1 MISPVAL
8 KTFFDRQIACWPQAA
23 ARYADLAK
31 VDKRIIEIG
40 GFPVILQHNPL
51 RAVSTNASV
60 DAVSVASR
68 PCFLCRENRPAE
80 QIVLDAVEGYD
91 ILVNPYPIFPMH
103 FTISAKKHRP
113 QCDVDLGV
121 AMDMALHLHGFV
133 VFFNGASAGAS
144 APDHLHLQAGNSDF
158 LPIVAYAETHEGE
171 LMSVEGGTKIFAMD
185 QLPMYAVHFISDTD
199 FRVVQRWID
208 WLLPDDN
215 NGMPNRDL
223 RNLLFWADSSNRL
236 HTLFFPRIK
245 HRPDR
250 YYAVDDSRMLVSP
263 GAVDMSGVLILPRC
277 VDFERMS
284 RADVINIYDE
294 VGFRYKDSPRLKSLL
309 LL

>member
-91 ILVNPYPIFPMH
+91 ILVNPYPH
-103 FTISAKKHRP
+103 F
-113 QCDVDLGV
+113 
-121 AMDMALHLHGFV
+121 
-133 VFFNGASAGAS
+133 
-144 APDHLHLQAGNSDF
+144 
-158 LPIVAYAETHEGE
+158 
-171 LMSVEGGTKIFAMD
+171 
-185 QLPMYAVHFISDTD
+185 
-199 FRVVQRWID
+199 
-208 WLLPDDN
+208 
-215 NGMPNRDL
+215 
-223 RNLLFWADSSNRL
+223 SNAF
-236 HTLFFPRIK
+236 HYF
-245 HRPDR
+245 
-250 YYAVDDSRMLVSP
+250 
-263 GAVDMSGVLILPRC
+263 G
-277 VDFERMS
+277 
-284 RADVINIYDE
+284 
-294 VGFRYKDSPRLKSLL
+294 
-309 LL
+309 